1 MLRKIAFIYPWAT
14 HGGVEKVMLTRARLL
29 NDIGTYQI
37 DLLFTHDSGA
47 AKAITAALSDCKNV
61 DVKIINFDYL
71 LTQNYSL
78 IFCIDFPAALTFCH
92 THKLKYFAECHTAY
106 KENRAY
112 LNKIPDSCSAIL
124 CPSAF
129 FMKQLEPELH
139 KSACPLLLLR
149 NFVPWDHVSQEPHAI
164 PSLPTWSRR
173 PILFLGRMDKLKNL
187 TELLDAFVILKERHA
202 EKYMLVLCGPQSSEI
217 NTNAELESRNLVGDT
232 VCLPPVPFLNVDKLL
247 LAISQ
252 ANGIFVSPSTGE
264 SFGLSASEAICAD
277 VPVVLS
283 NIEAHNYLVA
293 TRENEFTYSLHDARQ
308 LSEKIASISD
318 NYAQSKASL
327 AALKEKFSAH
337 AFMTDWDELLRRT
350 E

>member
-29 NDIGTYQI
+29 NDASTYQV

-47 AKAITAALSDCKNV
+47 AKAITTALSDCKNV
-61 DVKIINFDYL
+61 NVKIINFDYL
-71 LTQNYSL
+71 LTQDYSL

-92 THKLKYFAECHTAY
+92 THKLKYVAECHTAY

-124 CPSAF
+124 CPSTF

-139 KSACPLLLLR
+139 KDACPLLLLR
-149 NFVPWDHVSQEPHAI
+149 NFVPWDHVTLEPHTI
-164 PSLPTWSRR
+164 PSLPKWSRR
-173 PILFLGRMDKLKNL
+173 PVLFLGRMDKLKNL
-187 TELLDAFVILKERHA
+187 TELLDAFVMLKERYA

-217 NTNAELESRNLVGDT
+217 NLSAELESRNLVGDT
-232 VCLPPVPFLNVDKLL
+232 VSLPPVPFLNVDKLL
-247 LAISQ
+247 LAISH

-277 VPVVLS
+277 VPVILS

-308 LSEKIASISD
+308 LSEKIASIAD

-327 AALKEKFSAH
+327 SALKEKFSAH
-337 AFMTDWDELLRRT
+337 AFMNDWDELLRRT

>member
-29 NDIGTYQI
+29 NDTGIYQV

-47 AKAITAALSDCKNV
+47 EKAITAALSDCKNV
-61 DVKIINFDYL
+61 NVKIVNFDYL
-71 LTQNYSL
+71 LTQDYGL

-112 LNKIPDSCSAIL
+112 LNNIPNTCSAVL
-124 CPSAF
+124 CPSTF

-139 KSACPLLLLR
+139 KNTSPLLLLR
-149 NFVPWDHVSQEPHAI
+149 NFVPWDHITHEPHTI
-164 PSLPTWSRR
+164 PTLPTWSRR
-173 PILFLGRMDKLKNL
+173 PILFLGRMDKLKNP
-187 TELLDAFVILKERHA
+187 TELLDAFVILKERHPG
-202 EKYMLVLCGPQSSEI
+202 KYMLVLCGPQSSEI
-217 NTNAELESRNLVGDT
+217 NINAELESRNLVGDAIS
-232 VCLPPVPFLNVDKLL
+232 LPPVPFLNVDKLL
-247 LAISQ
+247 LAISR

-283 NIEAHNYLVA
+283 NIEAHNYLV
-293 TRENEFTYSLHDARQ
+293 TSRENEFTYSLHDARQ
-308 LSEKIASISD
+308 LAEKIASVSD

-327 AALKEKFSAH
+327 AALKDKFSAH
-337 AFMTDWDELLRRT
+337 AFMNDWDELLRRT

>member
-37 DLLFTHDSGA
+37 DLLLLMIPVRRRRSPPHSRTVKCRCQNHQLRLFIN
-47 AKAITAALSDCKNV
+47 AKL
-61 DVKIINFDYL
+61 
-71 LTQNYSL
+71 QPH
-78 IFCIDFPAALTFCH
+78 FCIDFPAALTFCH

-217 NTNAELESRNLVGDT
+217 NTNAELE
-232 VCLPPVPFLNVDKLL
+232 
-247 LAISQ
+247 Q
-252 ANGIFVSPSTGE
+252 
-264 SFGLSASEAICAD
+264 
-277 VPVVLS
+277 
-283 NIEAHNYLVA
+283 
-293 TRENEFTYSLHDARQ
+293 
-308 LSEKIASISD
+308 KI
-318 NYAQSKASL
+318 
-327 AALKEKFSAH
+327 
-337 AFMTDWDELLRRT
+337 
-350 E
+350 